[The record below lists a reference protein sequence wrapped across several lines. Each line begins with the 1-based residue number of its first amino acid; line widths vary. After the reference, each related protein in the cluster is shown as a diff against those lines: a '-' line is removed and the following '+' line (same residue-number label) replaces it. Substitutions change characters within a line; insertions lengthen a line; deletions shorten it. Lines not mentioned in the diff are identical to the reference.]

1 MNGRKTAVLT
11 IEQPF
16 AAQRFSAQESL
27 EALRPVKNETI
38 LPSAQGCSKVST
50 SGRELSRDRAED

>member
-1 MNGRKTAVLT
+1 VPT
-11 IEQPF
+11 IEQPL

-27 EALRPVKNETI
+27 QALRPVKNETI

-50 SGRELSRDRAED
+50 SGWKRSRDRAEDWV

>member
-1 MNGRKTAVLT
+1 VLT

-27 EALRPVKNETI
+27 EALRPVNNETI

-50 SGRELSRDRAED
+50 SGRELSRDPAEDRV